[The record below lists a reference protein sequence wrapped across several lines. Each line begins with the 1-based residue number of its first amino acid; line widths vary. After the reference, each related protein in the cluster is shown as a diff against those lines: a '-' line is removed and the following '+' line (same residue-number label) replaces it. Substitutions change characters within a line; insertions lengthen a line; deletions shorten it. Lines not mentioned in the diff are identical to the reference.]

1 MPRVPKFFEH
11 LLESNILASVNDLL
25 DVLVDVV
32 LPQLELADES
42 FSSEGAE
49 EFVKY
54 ALKKTLDNQVE
65 RKARDAVDEK
75 ARALRED
82 QTTLNAL
89 AIEMRQSR
97 FREMQ
102 DRNEQAEMLSATW
115 TKQKALK
122 DMERALGKK

>member
-1 MPRVPKFFEH
+1 M
-11 LLESNILASVNDLL
+11 
-25 DVLVDVV
+25 
-32 LPQLELADES
+32 LPVGIEPDPE
-42 FSSEGAE
+42 EE

>member
-1 MPRVPKFFEH
+1 MSSCEREGGVVSFGISAACAAQLARPPRC
-11 LLESNILASVNDLL
+11 
-25 DVLVDVV
+25 
-32 LPQLELADES
+32 
-42 FSSEGAE
+42 
-49 EFVKY
+49 
-54 ALKKTLDNQVE
+54 
-65 RKARDAVDEK
+65 
-75 ARALRED
+75 ALRED

>member
-1 MPRVPKFFEH
+1 MR
-11 LLESNILASVNDLL
+11 LLIS
-25 DVLVDVV
+25 
-32 LPQLELADES
+32 
-42 FSSEGAE
+42 
-49 EFVKY
+49 
-54 ALKKTLDNQVE
+54 
-65 RKARDAVDEK
+65 
-75 ARALRED
+75 RAAP
-82 QTTLNAL
+82 LNSLL

>member
-1 MPRVPKFFEH
+1 MECEDRIGPSCEAWRLRAVCYRLPRR
-11 LLESNILASVNDLL
+11 STRSAT
-25 DVLVDVV
+25 
-32 LPQLELADES
+32 
-42 FSSEGAE
+42 
-49 EFVKY
+49 
-54 ALKKTLDNQVE
+54 ALS
-65 RKARDAVDEK
+65 VDEK

>member
-1 MPRVPKFFEH
+1 MKRT
-11 LLESNILASVNDLL
+11 ICCG
-25 DVLVDVV
+25 
-32 LPQLELADES
+32 
-42 FSSEGAE
+42 FSSGAQ
-49 EFVKY
+49 
-54 ALKKTLDNQVE
+54 L
-65 RKARDAVDEK
+65 ARP
-75 ARALRED
+75 RED

>member
-1 MPRVPKFFEH
+1 M
-11 LLESNILASVNDLL
+11 
-25 DVLVDVV
+25 
-32 LPQLELADES
+32 
-42 FSSEGAE
+42 SSC
-49 EFVKY
+49 
-54 ALKKTLDNQVE
+54 E
-65 RKARDAVDEK
+65 R

-115 TKQKALK
+115 QKQKALK